1 MIYRVDCESES
12 KIAKVPESAFGDL
25 YVYSKVE
32 IKNNAL
38 PTWGIVQFSISY
50 PIPEGIYSG
59 DGAEGLWP
67 KPESENI
74 FDGRYRG
81 ITRFK
86 TAGSQSE
93 SFSSR
98 VFYLSQEGRFSSNI
112 AASLGESEDS
122 SQNITSSAFRWI
134 APVATG
140 SSSIE
145 NLAPDEG
152 NKFHQEN
159 RFRFSFEPSGG
170 NLIAGAV
177 ELGSFEILQY
187 EDSINKNKFHRFLVL
202 HFVATNCES
211 KVIDK
216 ISQGLFRQRNVLDC
230 DSRKKVSLLEE
241 VAKFINGQLN
251 TEGGKYDF
259 TFAKG
264 GYLAS
269 KTSNSTSDL
278 LRSNLLAPP
287 MRAVCAI
294 PNIDASRINHI
305 PKSFQPHLAVSS
317 DEHIDGAHLLW
328 GSQMVNGYDI
338 FPQEMPT
345 PQSVISSSR
354 NEMSHANWDFVI
366 DHGGVAS
373 VRKLSS
379 LGRDMN
385 IAMLS
390 PTRYI
395 DILILLQRTY
405 TSLRFIG
412 EELRNIE
419 RVEHKSFGEVSSH
432 DMQQLREYKDSLLK
446 PVNQLLKV
454 QNDFAEIR
462 KTLWFNAI
470 PKRSLDTFLMLQ
482 LREEMGVEGLYN
494 DLVDEVQYRQQ
505 IYNLTYHEHDSH
517 LKSLEADLAEQD
529 RDERSNQLKEEENR
543 NREAQERQAE
553 RDRNFNFIIS
563 VIAIGLAVP
572 SYVALVV
579 EDGVGKHGWL
589 LLFIGLAISVLISSA
604 ILGARKWRNRKK

>member
-1 MIYRVDCESES
+1 MIYRVDSAWES

-25 YVYSKVE
+25 YAYSKVE
-32 IKNNAL
+32 IKNNNL

-86 TAGSQSE
+86 TAGSQNE

-98 VFYLSQEGRFSSNI
+98 VFYLSQEGRFSSSI

-122 SQNITSSAFRWI
+122 SQNIISSAFRWI

-140 SSSIE
+140 SHSIE
-145 NLAPDEG
+145 SLAPDEG
-152 NKFHQEN
+152 NVLHQEN
-159 RFRFSFEPSGG
+159 RFRFSFKPSGD
-170 NLIAGAV
+170 NLITGAV

-187 EDSINKNKFHRFLVL
+187 EDSINKNNFHRFLVL
-202 HFVATNCES
+202 HFVAINCES
-211 KVIDK
+211 ETIDG
-216 ISQGLFRQRNVLDC
+216 ISQSLLRQRNILDC
-230 DSRKKVSLLEE
+230 DSREEVSILEE
-241 VAKFINGQLN
+241 VAKFINRQLS
-251 TEGGKYDF
+251 TEGKKYDF
-259 TFAKG
+259 AFAKG

-278 LRSNLLAPP
+278 KRSNLLAPP
-287 MRAVCAI
+287 MRTVCAI

-373 VRKLSS
+373 IRKLSS
-379 LGRDMN
+379 LVRDMN

-412 EELRNIE
+412 EELRDIE
-419 RVEHKSFGEVSSH
+419 RVEHKSFGDVSLY
-432 DMQQLREYKDSLLK
+432 DMHQLQEYRASLLK

-470 PKRSLDTFLMLQ
+470 PKRTLDTFLMLQ

-505 IYNLTYHEHDSH
+505 IYNLTYHEHDSY
-517 LKSLEADLAEQD
+517 LKSLEAELARKD
-529 RDERSNQLKEEENR
+529 RDERSKQLKEEENR

-604 ILGARKWRNRKK
+604 ILGARKWYNRKK

>member
-1 MIYRVDCESES
+1 MIYRVDSALES

-32 IKNNAL
+32 IKNNKL

-59 DGAEGLWP
+59 DNAEGVWP

-81 ITRFK
+81 ITRFE
-86 TAGSQSE
+86 TAGSPSK
-93 SFSSR
+93 SYASR
-98 VFYLSQEGRFSSNI
+98 VFHFSQEGHFSSNI

-122 SQNITSSAFRWI
+122 SQNIISSAFRWI

-140 SSSIE
+140 PIRIE
-145 NLAPDEG
+145 FLTPDEG
-152 NKFHQEN
+152 NVFHQEN
-159 RFRFSFEPSGG
+159 RFRFSFEPSGD
-170 NLIAGAV
+170 NLITGAV

-202 HFVATNCES
+202 HFIATNCENEI
-211 KVIDK
+211 IDR
-216 ISQGLFRQRNVLDC
+216 ISQSLLRPRNLFNY
-230 DSRKKVSLLEE
+230 DSRKKVSILEE
-241 VAKFINGQLN
+241 VAKFINRQLN
-251 TEGGKYDF
+251 AEGGKYDF
-259 TFAKG
+259 AFAKG

-269 KTSNSTSDL
+269 KTSNSTNDL
-278 LRSNLLAPP
+278 KRSNLLAPP
-287 MRAVCAI
+287 MRTVCAI
-294 PNIDASRINHI
+294 PNVDVSRINHI
-305 PKSFQPHLAVSS
+305 PKSFQPHLAASS

-345 PQSVISSSR
+345 PESVISSSR
-354 NEMSHANWDFVI
+354 NELSHANWDFLI
-366 DHGGVAS
+366 DHRGVAS

-379 LGRDMN
+379 LVRDMN

-395 DILILLQRTY
+395 DILVLLQRTY
-405 TSLRFIG
+405 MSLRYIG
-412 EELRNIE
+412 EELRSIE
-419 RVEHKSFGEVSSH
+419 RVEHKSFGEVSSR
-432 DMQQLREYKDSLLK
+432 DMQLLRDYRASLLK

-462 KTLWFNAI
+462 KILWFNAI

-517 LKSLEADLAEQD
+517 LKSLEAELAE
-529 RDERSNQLKEEENR
+529 K
-543 NREAQERQAE
+543 AQERQAE

-579 EDGVGKHGWL
+579 EDGVGKNGWL
-589 LLFIGLAISVLISSA
+589 LLFIGLAISFMTSTA
-604 ILGARKWRNRKK
+604 ILGARKWYNRKK